1 MKRFIVLAALII
13 LFTNF
18 LGCAAFQRKFVRERK
33 KEDRPHPVVYFKDYA
48 EDISYHEL
56 YEKHF
61 LFWKYWE
68 LELVNALEQDNNKKQ
83 ILALTQSISSL
94 RNIESY
100 LVPEKQEGIGLRRQE
115 LEKIE
120 PIIRRGFSSSLER
133 LRLKQ
138 EVEKHQRMLE
148 KELMYKKMK
157 EFIRTKEGGGGV
169 EGEAQK

>member
-1 MKRFIVLAALII
+1 M
-13 LFTNF
+13 
-18 LGCAAFQRKFVRERK
+18 
-33 KEDRPHPVVYFKDYA
+33 YFKDYA
-48 EDISYHEL
+48 EDISYHKL

-68 LELVNALEQDNNKKQ
+68 LELVNALEQDNYKKQ
-83 ILALTQSISSL
+83 LASLNQTLSSL
-94 RNIESY
+94 RNLESY
-100 LVPEKQEGIGLRRQE
+100 LLPEKQEFVSAQRE
-115 LEKIE
+115 VLEKME
-120 PIIRRGFSSSLER
+120 PRIKRGFSSSLER